1 MALHEGDI
9 DRLILDGFGLYTPK
23 SLDQILKVYAPS
35 MEPDQQGLHVTQ
47 AWLCRDQ
54 YIWFPWFRK
63 QAEKRAL
70 MTYQMLN
77 FYIINLLSCSKA
89 FEAIINPIKQ
99 PFATPL
105 REYVPKLEHRTLI
118 TCAENDLVRPDYEE
132 ARMLL
137 DGAESCITPGVR
149 SEEDA
154 ATTAAAFAQFLL
166 GN

>member
-1 MALHEGDI
+1 MYK
-9 DRLILDGFGLYTPK
+9 R
-23 SLDQILKVYAPS
+23 
-35 MEPDQQGLHVTQ
+35 
-47 AWLCRDQ
+47 
-54 YIWFPWFRK
+54 
-63 QAEKRAL
+63 QAEKRVPHDLPDAEFL
-70 MTYQMLN
+70 HHK
-77 FYIINLLSCSKA
+77 FVELLKGIRSYHKSYKA
-89 FEAIINPIKQ
+89 AFRYSM
-99 PFATPL
+99 

-154 ATTAAAFAQFLL
+154 AKTAAAFAQFLL

>member
-1 MALHEGDI
+1 M
-9 DRLILDGFGLYTPK
+9 
-23 SLDQILKVYAPS
+23 
-35 MEPDQQGLHVTQ
+35 
-47 AWLCRDQ
+47 
-54 YIWFPWFRK
+54 
-63 QAEKRAL
+63 
-70 MTYQMLN
+70 
-77 FYIINLLSCSKA
+77 
-89 FEAIINPIKQ
+89 
-99 PFATPL
+99 